1 MSNNYRYS
9 EPPRYLDEIGNKIV
23 DTAYIVHNKLG
34 PGLLEHVYQ
43 IAMMKELA
51 KKGLAYKSEVY
62 IPLKYDDLIIDKAY
76 KIDIL
81 VENEIV
87 VELKTVERLALVHY
101 KQIRTYMKLNNSR
114 LGFLINFNTAKIK
127 DGIERQILSL
137 PEE

>member
-1 MSNNYRYS
+1 MSGNIRYR
-9 EPPRYLDEIGNKIV
+9 EPPQYLDDIGSKIV
-23 DTAYIVHNKLG
+23 DAAHIVHDKLG

-43 IAMMKELA
+43 VAMMKELA

-62 IPLKYDDLIIDKAY
+62 IPMKYDDLTIDNAY

-114 LGFLINFNTAKIK
+114 LGYLINFNTGNISE
-127 DGIERQILSL
+127 GIERQIMSM
-137 PEE
+137 PGE